1 MSSNYLSVHLFYS
14 DMMDVFLAKALK
26 PYADTVVNT
35 GAAERFFFIR
45 YEERGPHVRLR
56 IQGDPVVLEQII
68 KENLQEHFDLY
79 LRMFPST
86 RRAPNLHPET
96 PASELWLPNNSI
108 QFIDYEP
115 ETARYGG
122 ENGIILAEKQFFY
135 SSKAVLAAMS
145 PVLYDGW
152 SDQYARGI
160 AIKLHLAMICSLGLD
175 IGKAIDFLMEV
186 YVHWLPF
193 AIARE
198 RVTQAQYEQHLIMM
212 SENFELGFQEQKEEM
227 VSYNAACW
235 QALMEDEEF
244 ADDYMD
250 TWIAENRR
258 LGMEYRLAQVQGLL
272 VNRPAEYR
280 MKMSPDI
287 SPEEVELWNHYADF
301 VHLTNNRLGIA
312 NEEESYLAYLM
323 MRSLEE
329 ML

>member
-1 MSSNYLSVHLFYS
+1 MPFNWLSVHLYYS
-14 DMMDVFLAKALK
+14 DMIDVFLAKALK
-26 PYADTVVNT
+26 PYTDTVVNT

-45 YEERGPHVRLR
+45 YEERGPHIRLR
-56 IQGDPVVLEQII
+56 IQGEIVVLEQIV
-68 KENLQEHFDLY
+68 KENLKEHFELY
-79 LRMFPST
+79 LRMFPSIQ
-86 RRAPNLHPET
+86 RVPNLHPDT

-122 ENGIILAEKQFFY
+122 KNGIILAEKQFFY

-145 PVLYDGW
+145 PVLYNGW
-152 SDQYARGI
+152 SEQYARGI
-160 AIKLHLAMICSLGLD
+160 AIKLHLAMICALGLQID
-175 IGKAIDFLMEV
+175 KAIDFLMEV

-212 SENFELGFQEQKEEM
+212 SENFEQSFQEQKEDM

-244 ADDYMD
+244 EDNYMD

-272 VNRPAEYR
+272 VLRPEEYR
-280 MKMSPDI
+280 MKMSPHLA
-287 SPEEVELWNHYADF
+287 PEDVELWNHYADF

-329 ML
+329 IL